1 MDYQVFE
8 RLGDSQFGQQEAEDG
23 QAYMERVFRKVFSSQ
38 QEEDGEQVAEHVY
51 EMMQSRF
58 VACGFQEQ
66 TLDVGFQVRQWELNP
81 MGNLH
86 GGILMTAVDMTCGL
100 LTRFYRQTGKIDT
113 RDWTKLINQ
122 AINRARVGLLYL
134 INVPRLVFSNHR
146 ILPIF
151 SRSEI
156 ICRLW

>member
-1 MDYQVFE
+1 MPGFSFNHQPHRRTATVPRFFDFQLSHQVCFE
-8 RLGDSQFGQQEAEDG
+8 HLTDNFSDTGRSQ
-23 QAYMERVFRKVFSSQ
+23 
-38 QEEDGEQVAEHVY
+38 
-51 EMMQSRF
+51 
-58 VACGFQEQ
+58 
-66 TLDVGFQVRQWELNP
+66 L
-81 MGNLH
+81 
-86 GGILMTAVDMTCGL
+86 
-100 LTRFYRQTGKIDT
+100 RQTGKIDT